1 MYSNTKSKDMNN
13 IFSKYK
19 IPALIAFVMLSLSSC
34 LKDEGF
40 ENGTYGM
47 SGFAGGAFVSA
58 PCRCQQPQCT
68 RS

>member
-40 ENGTYGM
+40 DN
-47 SGFAGGAFVSA
+47 
-58 PCRCQQPQCT
+58 
-68 RS
+68 